1 MASPATSTRRRAL
14 FLTLAL
20 TLSGAFAAGRVS
32 AQGQTAAPP
41 QAEERVYTRDE
52 VSTPAVIVSMP
63 DPVYHNSGEKLLD
76 LTGEVKVGV
85 VLSASGRVTDVQL
98 LEGLSQN
105 QNFAS
110 LKAARRIRFMPATK
124 DGVPVSQSYVASY
137 GFKVT
142 SQEGGTT
149 DELKGLTKFYIDA
162 GGDREALGEIAGEL
176 QRLLPQLV
184 LLDRPEYAECILKFD
199 GYRRTEFAEGP
210 SRKRDGVPLK
220 MDFGRGWVIK
230 PVSPD
235 KRRLLMYYKGD
246 KASFVESAPT
256 VTFVR
261 AFVYE
266 YKRAN
271 NLGK

>member
-1 MASPATSTRRRAL
+1 MRSL
-14 FLTLAL
+14 
-20 TLSGAFAAGRVS
+20 
-32 AQGQTAAPP
+32 APP
-41 QAEERVYTRDE
+41 PRPMLVLMLLAALVGASAANVRAQESAPAPQERVYTREE
-52 VSTPAVIVSMP
+52 VGTPAVIVSMP
-63 DPVYHNSGEKLLD
+63 EPVYHNSGEKLLD
-76 LTGEVKVGV
+76 LTGTVKVSV

-124 DGVPVSQSYVASY
+124 DGVPVSQSYVATY

-142 SQEGGTT
+142 NQEVGTT
-149 DELKGLTKFYIDA
+149 DELKGLTRFYIDA
-162 GGDREALGEIAGEL
+162 GGNREALGEIAAEL
-176 QRLLPQLV
+176 LKLLPQLV
-184 LLDRPEYAECILKFD
+184 LIDRPEYAECILKFD
-199 GYRRTEFAEGP
+199 AYRRTEFAEGP
-210 SRKRDGVPLK
+210 SRRRDGVPLK

-230 PVSPD
+230 PVTAD
-235 KRRLLMYYKGD
+235 KQRILMYYKGD
-246 KASFVESAPT
+246 KGSFVEDAPT
-256 VTFVR
+256 ATFVR